1 MHRTAQCCIILQ
13 VSSIRYSAAMRT
25 LPLFRAMTAAPLLA
39 TLMLPSP
46 AHAWGREGHR
56 LVAEV
61 AQDHLAPVARKNVKA
76 LLGSETLADVAAW
89 ADEYRPLE
97 TQTGSWHYTDLPAG
111 SDVYDRDRDCPAQPG
126 VKLGSRNDKW
136 RDCATER
143 ILFFEER
150 LRDTNLDPA
159 DRAVALKYLVHFVGD
174 IHQPM
179 HATGVEKGGNTIP
192 VSAFGSTTCGQYN
205 CNLHS
210 VWDSG
215 LLLHTGLSEPEYLR
229 RLEKGIKAQHLIA
242 GTNDPV
248 AWTNESK
255 QASDEA
261 MLPKGA
267 AVDEK
272 YYSREIPVVD
282 QRLELAGLRLAAVL
296 NGIFTA
302 PPRKFE
308 PRHTAPSD

>member
-1 MHRTAQCCIILQ
+1 MRTSLLLRTA
-13 VSSIRYSAAMRT
+13 
-25 LPLFRAMTAAPLLA
+25 TAAFALTAVL
-39 TLMLPSP
+39 LPSP

-61 AQDHLAPVARKNVKA
+61 AQDHLTPLARKNVKA
-76 LLGSETLADVAAW
+76 LLGAETLADVAAW

-97 TQTGSWHYTDLPAG
+97 SQTGPWHYTDLPAG
-111 SDVYDRDRDCPAQPG
+111 SDAYDRDRDCPAQPG

-136 RDCATER
+136 RDCATDR
-143 ILFFEER
+143 ILFFEGR

-159 DRAVALKYLVHFVGD
+159 DRATALKYLVHFVGD

-179 HATGVEKGGNTIP
+179 HATGVEKGGNGIP
-192 VSAFGSTTCGQYN
+192 VTVFGSATCGQYN

-215 LLLHTGLSEPEYLR
+215 LLMHAGLSEPEYLH
-229 RLEKGIKAQHLIA
+229 RLEKGIKAQHLTA
-242 GTNDPV
+242 GADDPAV
-248 AWTNESK
+248 WTNESK
-255 QASDEA
+255 KASDEA
-261 MLPKGA
+261 MLPKNA
-267 AVDEK
+267 AVDEA

-282 QRLELAGLRLAAVL
+282 QRLELAGLRLANVL

-302 PPRKFE
+302 PPQKFE
-308 PRHTAPSD
+308 PRHTANPD